1 MLTQTGTID
10 CYWHQP
16 MLNFNPKRVYVYV
29 EGEYGFIPLIIG
41 KALEGK
47 TKPYIEIMSGQ
58 QSVDPFNQMPNT
70 INPCWTLTQVTR
82 EDVVLSISNWWPLEV
97 DMGKNVD
104 MWSYTYPM
112 LRDII
117 LMLKEHGCQ
126 SLTFFTCMNNHEAEQ
141 SAELLIC
148 DLHNNFIPTQ
158 ELVLSPPA
166 WIMPFIGHRLG
177 LRCSVIAVTQDE
189 GQFID
194 TQALTIAKEYFMAMG
209 LPYDNE
215 RALKTV
221 KTVKNMENDLNSE
234 RWSLH
239 QDEDEE
245 GGWLA

>member
-1 MLTQTGTID
+1 MFTQTGTID
-10 CYWHQP
+10 CYWYQP
-16 MLNFNPKRVYVYV
+16 MINFNPKRVYVYV
-29 EGEYGFIPLIIG
+29 EGEYGFIPLIVG

-70 INPCWTLTQVTR
+70 INPCWTLTQVGR

-104 MWSYTYPM
+104 MWSNTYPM

-117 LMLKEHGCQ
+117 LFLKEHGCQ
-126 SLTFFTCMNNHEAEQ
+126 SLSFFTCMNNHEAEQ

-148 DLHNNFIPTQ
+148 DLHNNFRPTQ
-158 ELVLSPPA
+158 ELILSPPA
-166 WIMPFIGHRLG
+166 WIMPFIGHRMG

-194 TQALTIAKEYFMAMG
+194 TQALSIAKEYFLAMG

-215 RALKTV
+215 RAVKTV
-221 KTVKNMENDLNSE
+221 KTVKNMEDDLNSE
-234 RWSLH
+234 RWSLS
-239 QDEDEE
+239 DEDEE
-245 GGWLA
+245 DGGWLA